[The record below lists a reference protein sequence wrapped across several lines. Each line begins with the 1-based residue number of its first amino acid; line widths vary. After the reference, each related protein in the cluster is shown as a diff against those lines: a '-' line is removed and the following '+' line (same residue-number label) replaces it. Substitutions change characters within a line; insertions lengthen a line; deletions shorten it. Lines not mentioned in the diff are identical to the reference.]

1 MKKILT
7 SAQMREADE
16 YTINTLGV
24 PSKELMLRAG
34 EALCNAVKNL
44 LQTEE
49 SVLCVCGGGNNG
61 GDGIVCACKL
71 KEAGI
76 AVDVVRVGERVSED
90 NAFYAQN
97 YQTMGGEI
105 YTDFLQKRYA
115 LIVDCLLG
123 TGARAGLSPA
133 IRAAV
138 EQINGY
144 KKAGAKV
151 LSADLPTGLS
161 ATGACLEACVQ
172 ADYTLCIGEYKEG
185 ALLQDGLDYAG
196 TLSRADIGIALPQE
210 ESAYAV
216 WVDSEYAKENYT
228 PRKRNTHKGDYGK
241 VAIVGG
247 CMRYTGAPYLATLG
261 SLRAGAGYTTLFLP
275 QELIKYYLLKAPEAL
290 LAPISEGENF
300 VFHQKK
306 MSALLGYD
314 AVCYGMGMGVS
325 ADVCEGA
332 KYLIENYAGTLVL
345 DADALNSLAAF
356 EKGRI
361 KELFACKKGE
371 ILLTPHIKEFSRLSG
386 ESCLQ
391 IKEQGLQAAKKFA
404 AEHGVCVL
412 LKSAASILT
421 DGKRLAVI
429 TEGTA
434 GQAKGGSGDLLC
446 GVIAALSAG
455 GRDAFTAAALGAY
468 ATGKAAVLAA
478 CEWGEE
484 SLLASDTAR
493 YLGRAF
499 ASLKD

>member
-144 KKAGAKV
+144 KKAGAK
-151 LSADLPTGLS
+151 
-161 ATGACLEACVQ
+161 
-172 ADYTLCIGEYKEG
+172 
-185 ALLQDGLDYAG
+185 
-196 TLSRADIGIALPQE
+196 
-210 ESAYAV
+210 
-216 WVDSEYAKENYT
+216 
-228 PRKRNTHKGDYGK
+228 
-241 VAIVGG
+241 
-247 CMRYTGAPYLATLG
+247 
-261 SLRAGAGYTTLFLP
+261 
-275 QELIKYYLLKAPEAL
+275 
-290 LAPISEGENF
+290 PI
-300 VFHQKK
+300 
-306 MSALLGYD
+306 
-314 AVCYGMGMGVS
+314 MGF
-325 ADVCEGA
+325 CP
-332 KYLIENYAGTLVL
+332 
-345 DADALNSLAAF
+345 
-356 EKGRI
+356 
-361 KELFACKKGE
+361 C
-371 ILLTPHIKEFSRLSG
+371 
-386 ESCLQ
+386 
-391 IKEQGLQAAKKFA
+391 
-404 AEHGVCVL
+404 
-412 LKSAASILT
+412 
-421 DGKRLAVI
+421 
-429 TEGTA
+429 
-434 GQAKGGSGDLLC
+434 
-446 GVIAALSAG
+446 
-455 GRDAFTAAALGAY
+455 
-468 ATGKAAVLAA
+468 
-478 CEWGEE
+478 
-484 SLLASDTAR
+484 
-493 YLGRAF
+493 
-499 ASLKD
+499 

>member
-24 PSKELMLRAG
+24 PSKTLMDRAG
-34 EALCNAVKNL
+34 EALYHAVKEMIK
-44 LQTEE
+44 TGER
-49 SVLCVCGGGNNG
+49 VLCVCGGGNNG
-61 GDGIVCACKL
+61 GDGLVCACKL
-71 KEAGI
+71 KEARV

-90 NAFYAQN
+90 NASYAQK
-97 YQTMGGEI
+97 YQAMGGEI
-105 YTDFLQKRYA
+105 YVDFLQREYA
-115 LIVDCLLG
+115 LVVDCLLG

-133 IRAAV
+133 IRTAV

-144 KKAGAKV
+144 KRAGAKV

-161 ATGACLEACVQ
+161 ATGECLETCVQ

-185 ALLQDGLDYAG
+185 ALMQDGLDYAG
-196 TLSRADIGIALPQE
+196 RVLRADIGIVLPKEQTD
-210 ESAYAV
+210 YAV
-216 WVDSEYAKENYT
+216 WADSEYAKENYL

-247 CMRYTGAPYLATLG
+247 SIRYTGAPYLATLG
-261 SLRAGAGYTTLFLP
+261 SLRAGAGYTALFVPSALVK
-275 QELIKYYLLKAPEAL
+275 EYILKAPEAL
-290 LAPISEGENF
+290 LAPLGEGERF
-300 VFHQKK
+300 TFHQKQ
-306 MSALLGYD
+306 MQTLLGYT
-314 AVCYGMGMGVS
+314 AVCYGMGMGIS
-325 ADVCEGA
+325 EDVCEGA
-332 KYLIENYAGTLVL
+332 KYLIENYTGTLVL

-361 KELFACKKGE
+361 TELFARKKGQ

-386 ESCLQ
+386 ESVLQ

-404 AEHGVCVL
+404 AENGVCVL
-412 LKSAASILT
+412 LKSAASVLT
-421 DGKRLAVI
+421 DGERVALI
-429 TEGTA
+429 NEGCA

-446 GVIAALSAG
+446 GVIAALCAG

-468 ATGKAAVLAA
+468 VTGKAATLAA
-478 CEWGEE
+478 SEWGEE

-493 YLGRAF
+493 YFGRAF